1 MNIFDGSQKFSHGL
15 HNLHMCP
22 ANNLDRF
29 NGRKDDKDVLTH
41 SFHVAC
47 AAEDIPYAGILAYT
61 RLTWHLRDGAFGLHG
76 PLCGP
81 AT

>member
-1 MNIFDGSQKFSHGL
+1 MDLSEGTPLNQIQECHDTSWSSQNMIML
-15 HNLHMCP
+15 YNP
-22 ANNLDRF
+22 TEQ
-29 NGRKDDKDVLTH
+29 GRKDVLMH

-61 RLTWHLRDGAFGLHG
+61 RLTWHLRDGAFGLR
-76 PLCGP
+76 GP